1 MGHGYVQRVRA
12 EKRLK
17 AKDID
22 RLPAGVHEDGGGLR
36 LVVEESGA
44 RRWVLRVTIA
54 GKRHNRGLGPFPLV
68 TLDAA
73 RDRAIDM
80 RRAAREGR
88 DLAQERRQQVARATT
103 FRQAFDVMFDL
114 RQQGLSNAKHLK
126 QWPATMETYV
136 FPRIGSRPVG
146 DVTHADI
153 LEVLEPIWYEKPE
166 TAKRVLQR
174 IEAVFKSAILRGQ
187 RDKASPCIGVAQ
199 ELGVRHRD
207 IEHHRALPY
216 AELPAFIKRLHACPS
231 EPATKLAFEWLILTA
246 TRSGET
252 RGALWSE
259 IDEAKALWTIPKQ
272 RMKANVEHVV
282 PLSRRCLEVAK
293 QARALN
299 PLSDLLFPGSRTGK
313 ELSDMTLTKLL
324 RDNGQADRAT
334 AHGFRSS
341 FRDWCTE
348 VDKTREVV
356 AEAALA
362 HQVRDKAEAAYRR
375 AAYLDERVQ
384 LMARW
389 AAYCITSTI

>member
-1 MGHGYVQRVRA
+1 MGHAYVQRVRA

-73 RDRAIDM
+73 RDRAIDV

-103 FRQAFDVMFDL
+103 FRQAFDAMFDL
-114 RQQGLSNAKHLK
+114 RRQGLSNAKHLN
-126 QWPATMETYV
+126 QWPATMEAYV
-136 FPRIGSRPVG
+136 FPKIGSRPVG

-153 LEVLEPIWYEKPE
+153 LELLEPIWFARPE

-174 IEAVFKSAILRGQ
+174 IETVFKSAILRGQ
-187 RDKASPCIGVAQ
+187 RERASPCIGVAQ

-207 IEHHRALPY
+207 VEHHRALRY
-216 AELPAFIKRLHACPS
+216 TEVPAFLRLLHTCPS
-231 EPATKLAFEWLILTA
+231 EPITKLAFEWLILTA

-252 RGALWSE
+252 RGALWQE
-259 IDEAKALWTIPKQ
+259 IDEAKAVWAIPKE
-272 RMKANVEHVV
+272 RMKAGVEHIV
-282 PLSRRCLEVAK
+282 PLSPRCLEIAK
-293 QARALN
+293 EAHALN
-299 PLSDLLFPGSRTGK
+299 PESDLLFPGSRTRR
-313 ELSDMTLTKLL
+313 ELSDMTFTKLL
-324 RDNGQADRAT
+324 RDNDLADRAT

-356 AEAALA
+356 AEAGLA
-362 HQVRDKAEAAYRR
+362 HQVRDKTEAAYRR
-375 AAYLDERVQ
+375 AAYLDERVG
-384 LMARW
+384 LMQRW
-389 AAYCITSTI
+389 AAYCAGG